1 MKTKRSLLTSCISLL
16 LCFAMLLGT
25 TFAWFTD
32 VAVSSG
38 NKIQS
43 GTLKIDLLVL
53 GEDDGHWKSVK
64 DNKDPI
70 FNYDKWEPGY
80 TDITIFKVVNL
91 GTLSLKWEA
100 RFASEEELSKL
111 AEVIDVYVCPGIAEA
126 YPTERVLGSEWENVG
141 TLDKFINT
149 IAETTH
155 GFLDAGE
162 SDTLGIA
169 LKMQE
174 DAGNEYQGL
183 TLGEFDI
190 HVVAT
195 QANGESDS
203 FGNEYDKDAK
213 WPDALYIAYFQA
225 FTNTYAPVKKLRT
238 IYYEALENEN
248 ISGLSIATRPDCLS
262 DECIELLKEISE
274 KKYLSIEL
282 GLQTSNPDSARLI
295 NRGYDNKVFEEA
307 IKKLSALNI
316 DIVVHVIIGLP
327 YETEEDVLNTINY
340 INQFPIKGVKIHL
353 LHVIKN
359 TPLAQMYYSSYFS
372 VLSLEDYTD
381 IVVNAISH
389 LRNDI
394 VLFRLTG
401 DGPKNLLIAPLWS
414 RDKKKVL
421 NTINRKLKVRNI
433 TQGQYFQK

>member
-1 MKTKRSLLTSCISLL
+1 MAERYNSLNNYYKSIFGKKTVRLSVDGGFTCPNRDGKISESGCIFCSEKGSGDFAGSRCVSITEQIEGQMKLLK
-16 LCFAMLLGT
+16 
-25 TFAWFTD
+25 
-32 VAVSSG
+32 
-38 NKIQS
+38 N
-43 GTLKIDLLVL
+43 
-53 GEDDGHWKSVK
+53 
-64 DNKDPI
+64 
-70 FNYDKWEPGY
+70 
-80 TDITIFKVVNL
+80 
-91 GTLSLKWEA
+91 
-100 RFASEEELSKL
+100 
-111 AEVIDVYVCPGIAEA
+111 
-126 YPTERVLGSEWENVG
+126 
-141 TLDKFINT
+141 
-149 IAETTH
+149 
-155 GFLDAGE
+155 
-162 SDTLGIA
+162 
-169 LKMQE
+169 
-174 DAGNEYQGL
+174 
-183 TLGEFDI
+183 
-190 HVVAT
+190 
-195 QANGESDS
+195 
-203 FGNEYDKDAK
+203 K